1 MRWLLYR
8 SITELNGKSSRIGGC
23 AVVHGMEIPMADEVA
38 FANSIN
44 TAKHVLEI
52 SQFGKS

>member
-1 MRWLLYR
+1 M
-8 SITELNGKSSRIGGC
+8 
-23 AVVHGMEIPMADEVA
+23 VHGMEIPMADEVA